1 MNSSHTLQRLNT
13 RLDRILPR
21 ITDPAFL
28 SSEGIGNEIACYIF
42 DYRR

>member
-1 MNSSHTLQRLNT
+1 MSNHHDLQRLNG

-28 SSEGIGNEIACYIF
+28 SSHCG
-42 DYRR
+42 